1 MSEIVDRFFPA
12 IFGFDVFIMVCG
24 LMFLFWQVCATEFLF
39 LVRGGSFS
47 RLPGRSNQVNFFCFT
62 CRGGMA
68 M

>member
-12 IFGFDVFIMVCG
+12 IFGHDVFPILASVCHG
-24 LMFLFWQVCATEFLF
+24 SPFLRA
-39 LVRGGSFS
+39 RGSFS
-47 RLPGRSNQVNFFCFT
+47 RLPGRSNQVEIFCFT